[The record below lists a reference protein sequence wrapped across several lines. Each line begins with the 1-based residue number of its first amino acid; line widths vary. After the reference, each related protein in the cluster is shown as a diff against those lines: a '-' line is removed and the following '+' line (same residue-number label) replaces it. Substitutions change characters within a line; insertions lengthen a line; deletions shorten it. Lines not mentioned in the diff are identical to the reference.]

1 MTGEDPIAG
10 DRRGPVKGEGLHEG
24 RGGHEGRCGAIK
36 GVGRWGHEGKGAQR
50 PMRAGGMRRQKRVG
64 ESAVARQGPSEI
76 ERKRSF

>member
-1 MTGEDPIAG
+1 MTGEGPIAG

-36 GVGRWGHEGKGAQR
+36 GVGRWGHEGKGAHEGR
-50 PMRAGGMRRQKRVG
+50 GHAAQKRVG